1 MSFFSTLLSALPG
14 ACAQGLIWGL
24 MAIGV
29 YITYKVLDLADLTVD
44 GSMAT
49 GGAVC
54 VVLMTNGVNLWLALL
69 CAFAAG
75 LLAGAVTGILH
86 TFMGI
91 PAILA
96 GILTQLA
103 LFSINLRIMGS
114 KANVAINP
122 DNYTLLV
129 SLRNVKKLALENPIV
144 VILVFTVVL
153 IALLYWFFGTE
164 LGCGIRATGANPN
177 MSRAQ
182 GINVNR
188 NKVIGLMLSNGIV
201 ALASALY
208 SQYQGFADV
217 NAGRGAIV
225 IGLAAVIIG
234 EVVFGRL
241 FRNFALKLL
250 SVSLGAIIY
259 YLVIQVVLTMG
270 LNSNDLKLLTALVVA
285 VFLAV
290 PYWKGKYAR
299 GKVTAS
305 PAPDAAAA
313 EKEGK

>member
-1 MSFFSTLLSALPG
+1 MNFLLSLFSALPG
-14 ACAQGLIWGL
+14 AVAQGMIWGL

-44 GSMAT
+44 GTMAT
-49 GGAVC
+49 GGALC
-54 VVLMTNGVNLWLALL
+54 IVLMTSGMNVWAALL
-69 CAFAAG
+69 CSFIAG
-75 LLAGAVTGILH
+75 LIAGAVTGVLH

-103 LFSINLRIMGS
+103 LFSVNLRIMSG

-122 DNYTLLV
+122 DKYQLLV
-129 SLRNVKKLALENPIV
+129 SLRRVKAMGVENPILV
-144 VILVFTVVL
+144 TAVFTVLV
-153 IALLYWFFGTE
+153 IGFLYWFFGTE
-164 LGCGIRATGANPN
+164 LGCAIRATGANAR

-182 GINVNR
+182 GINVDMM
-188 NKVIGLMLSNGIV
+188 KVVGLMLSNGIV

-234 EVVFGRL
+234 EVIFSRI
-241 FRNFALKLL
+241 FQNFALKLL
-250 SVSLGAIIY
+250 SVSLGAVIY
-259 YLVIQVVLTMG
+259 YAVIQIVLTLG
-270 LNSNDLKLLTALVVA
+270 LNTNDLKMLSALIVA

-290 PYWKGKYAR
+290 PFWKAKYFH
-299 GKVTAS
+299 
-305 PAPDAAAA
+305 AAA
-313 EKEGK
+313 KKGGK